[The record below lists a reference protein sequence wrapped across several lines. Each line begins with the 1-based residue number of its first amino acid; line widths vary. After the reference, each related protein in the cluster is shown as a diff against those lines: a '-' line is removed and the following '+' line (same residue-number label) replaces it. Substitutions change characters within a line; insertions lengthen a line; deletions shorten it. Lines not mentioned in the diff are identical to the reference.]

1 MYHRTRTGMTIET
14 SKDNALNL
22 PWAYFRLRPFPQI
35 AIRVMQLANR
45 DEVPLHK
52 LSGLISSD
60 PAFSSEVLTIA
71 NSALYAPRVPATS
84 ILQAVARLG
93 TRCIQG
99 LCITVGVR
107 TYLGKTM
114 SEPAMQAIW
123 RHNLACALIA
133 EQIALVSCMDKDMA
147 YTAGVVHDIGRL
159 ALAAIRPKE
168 YLGLLEQHTGPSASI
183 LPAERELFGCDHCE
197 AGKQLVG
204 DWMLPHEFEE
214 IVSKHHIPGHKG
226 GAWTMSDVVD
236 LSCRLADTAGFTA
249 FAGCEA
255 TPYAELIEELP
266 APQRSVFHPNIE
278 SLSQDILSKIH
289 AVEAV

>member
-1 MYHRTRTGMTIET
+1 MTIET
-14 SKDNALNL
+14 SKDSTLNL

-107 TYLGKTM
+107 TYLGKTL

-168 YLGLLEQHTGPSASI
+168 YLGLLEGHVGTSASI
-183 LPAERELFGCDHCE
+183 LNAERELFGCDHCE
-197 AGKQLVG
+197 AGKLLIA

-226 GAWTMSDVVD
+226 GTWTMSDVVD

-249 FAGCEA
+249 FTGCEA
-255 TPYAELIEELP
+255 ALYPELIEELP

-278 SLSQDILSKIH
+278 SLSQDILSKIR